1 MGKNGGKTDYSRLT
15 SRQIAVYKTDKAL
28 LELVDSL
35 KPAGTAYPA
44 HIHASGEEDEE
55 GYSLIRLQMVDYS
68 AGTGQKSVSVYANIS
83 PDEALYLYSR
93 VFSGVQTFSMFRQ
106 KIFGEVKKEGN
117 IKKEEYVN
125 VTKLM
130 VSRYETDSAGK
141 KRAYPWSVQI
151 QNGIGIK
158 GKNSNGGT
166 YCKKDSFVSDGA
178 AEIFLTDADM
188 FHMFSRAEAWIR
200 AFEREQTGRKQRKEN
215 FGSLYRLLNKELE
228 GHFAGLYQRFEEMGL
243 LEPDEKAV

>member
-1 MGKNGGKTDYSRLT
+1 MKGLEKNGGKTDYSRIT

-35 KPAGTAYPA
+35 KPAGASYPA

-68 AGTGQKSVSVYANIS
+68 AGTGQKSKKSTPRSTA
-83 PDEALYLYSR
+83 SR
-93 VFSGVQTFSMFRQ
+93 IFSGVQTFFMSRQ
-106 KIFGEVKKEGN
+106 KIFGEAKKEG
-117 IKKEEYVN
+117 YAN

-243 LEPDEKAV
+243 LEPDEKAA